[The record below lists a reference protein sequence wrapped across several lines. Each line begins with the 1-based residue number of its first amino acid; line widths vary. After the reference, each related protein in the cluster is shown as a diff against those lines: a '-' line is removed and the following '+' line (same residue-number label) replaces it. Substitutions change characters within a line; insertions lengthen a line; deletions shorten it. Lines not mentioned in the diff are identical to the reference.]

1 MYEYRARVM
10 RVIDGD
16 TVEAE
21 IDLGFRVSL
30 EVVLRLVGINTP
42 EVHGPDRPR
51 GLAAKQ
57 HLVELLQQLTPA
69 DGQITVRTQKDLTEK
84 YGRYLATLIASDV
97 NLNDRLVTDGH
108 AVPFMT

>member
-16 TVEAE
+16 TVEPE

-30 EVVLRLVGINTP
+30 EVVLRLVGINTL

-69 DGQITVRTQKDLTEK
+69 DGRITVRTQKDLTEK
-84 YGRYLATLIASDV
+84 YGRYLATLIAGEV
-97 NLNDRLVTDGH
+97 NLNDRMVVDGH
-108 AVPFMT
+108 AVPFMV

>member
-1 MYEYRARVM
+1 MYEYRARIT

-30 EVVLRLVGINTP
+30 EVVLRLVGINAP
-42 EVHGPDRPR
+42 EVHGSDRPR
-51 GLAAKQ
+51 GLAAKA
-57 HLVELLQQLTPA
+57 HLLELLQHLTPV
-69 DGQITVRTQKDLTEK
+69 DGHITVRTQKDLTEK
-84 YGRYLATLIASDV
+84 YGRYLANLIASDV
-97 NLNDRLVTDGH
+97 NLNDRMVTDGH

>member
-1 MYEYRARVM
+1 MYEYRARVL

-30 EVVLRLVGINTP
+30 EVMLRLVGINAP
-42 EVHGPDRPR
+42 EMRGSDRPH

-57 HLVELLQQLTPA
+57 HLSELLLQLTPA
-69 DGQITVRTQKDLTEK
+69 DGRIIVQTQKDLTEK

-97 NLNDRLVTDGH
+97 KLNDRMVVDGH